1 MLMKLKTENEN
12 ASCSFKTD
20 EALAIKYPT
29 WTESQELI
37 ADIVYKM
44 PDMEKGIVIELRRAV
59 EQTEFLGSTS
69 TQLKNAPKNT
79 TEFVNVAES
88 FVRRI
93 IKVAKYIEFFK
104 MINKDDQIALLKGS
118 VVEIMILRSAVNYD
132 VQTESWSL
140 STKNCL
146 STPTT
151 TPTKERKSSTST
163 VSSGISSPISPDS
176 ASSLYSDSQNPY
188 FDGTSGGLDMNVINS
203 MRERAQRMGFDM
215 SSMRERAASMGFDIS
230 KMGGMGAGSSLTSD
244 SAQSLGLDL
253 SGKSQESAK
262 DGESKLN
269 ASVLKMGSPEAQSMF
284 LTYSKFVKSLMRIIH
299 GDLLI
304 LKLMIMLS
312 LFSADRPGLY
322 QQDKIEEIQECYA
335 KILQKYVKERF
346 PDDLT
351 LFAKI
356 IMKLTDLRNI
366 NEIHTK
372 MLLKMK
378 LDNIEPLLAEIFDLP
393 S

>member
-1 MLMKLKTENEN
+1 MKLKTENEN

-29 WTESQELI
+29 WSESQELI
-37 ADIVYKM
+37 ADIVYRM

-59 EQTEFLGSTS
+59 EQTEFLGSTT
-69 TQLKNAPKNT
+69 TQLKNVPKNT
-79 TEFVNVAES
+79 TEFVNIAES

-104 MINKDDQIALLKGS
+104 MINKDDQIAMLKGS
-118 VVEIMILRSAVNYD
+118 VVEIMMLRSAVNYD
-132 VQTESWSL
+132 IQSESWSL
-140 STKNCL
+140 STKSCL
-146 STPTT
+146 TSP
-151 TPTKERKSSTST
+151 KERKSSTST
-163 VSSGISSPISPDS
+163 LSSGLSSPMSPDS
-176 ASSLYSDSQNPY
+176 ASSSYSDGQNPY
-188 FDGTSGGLDMNVINS
+188 FDGTSGGIDMNMKNS
-203 MRERAQRMGFDM
+203 MIERAQRMGFDI

-230 KMGGMGAGSSLTSD
+230 KMGGMGAGSSLSTD
-244 SAQSLGLDL
+244 STQSLGLDL
-253 SGKSQESAK
+253 TAKSQESEK
-262 DGESKLN
+262 DRDSKISAN
-269 ASVLKMGSPEAQSMF
+269 VLKMGSPEAQSMF

-304 LKLMIMLS
+304 LKLLIMLS
-312 LFSADRPGLY
+312 LFSADRPGLC

-346 PDDLT
+346 PDDQT

-366 NEIHTK
+366 NEVHTK

-378 LDNIEPLLAEIFDLP
+378 LDNIEPLLVEIFDLP

>member
-29 WTESQELI
+29 WSESQELI

-69 TQLKNAPKNT
+69 TQLKSAPRNT
-79 TEFVNVAES
+79 TEFVNIAES

-118 VVEIMILRSAVNYD
+118 VVEIMMLRSAVNYD
-132 VQTESWSL
+132 IQTESWSL
-140 STKNCL
+140 NTKSCL
-146 STPTT
+146 TPSS
-151 TPTKERKSSTST
+151 KERKSSTST
-163 VSSGISSPISPDS
+163 VSSEISSPMSPDS
-176 ASSLYSDSQNPY
+176 ASSSYSDGQNRC
-188 FDGTSGGLDMNVINS
+188 FDGTSGGFDMNMINS
-203 MRERAQRMGFDM
+203 MRERAQRMGFDI

-244 SAQSLGLDL
+244 SAQSSGLDL

-262 DGESKLN
+262 DGDSKISAN
-269 ASVLKMGSPEAQSMF
+269 VLKMGSPEAQSMF

-304 LKLMIMLS
+304 LKILIMLS
-312 LFSADRPGLY
+312 LFSADRPDLC

-346 PDDLT
+346 PDDQT

-378 LDNIEPLLAEIFDLP
+378 LDNIEPLLVEIFDLP

>member
-1 MLMKLKTENEN
+1 
-12 ASCSFKTD
+12 
-20 EALAIKYPT
+20 
-29 WTESQELI
+29 
-37 ADIVYKM
+37 
-44 PDMEKGIVIELRRAV
+44 
-59 EQTEFLGSTS
+59 
-69 TQLKNAPKNT
+69 
-79 TEFVNVAES
+79 
-88 FVRRI
+88 
-93 IKVAKYIEFFK
+93 
-104 MINKDDQIALLKGS
+104 
-118 VVEIMILRSAVNYD
+118 
-132 VQTESWSL
+132 
-140 STKNCL
+140 
-146 STPTT
+146 
-151 TPTKERKSSTST
+151 
-163 VSSGISSPISPDS
+163 
-176 ASSLYSDSQNPY
+176 
-188 FDGTSGGLDMNVINS
+188 MNVINS